1 MNNWVALQPT
11 AGRFGQGL
19 SFDKELLHDYIFCQK
34 RRLSLRMNQFKTF
47 LLMLVL
53 TALFI
58 LVGSAIGGK
67 NGAVYAFVF
76 AALMNFF
83 AYWFSDK
90 IVLRM
95 YGAQE
100 VSQSEA
106 PELYGVVAELTNKAS
121 LPMPRVYMIEND
133 TPNAFATGRNP
144 EHAAVA
150 VTTGILRILSK
161 EELMGV
167 IGHELSHIRH
177 RDILIST
184 MAATIAGAIS
194 MLASM
199 ARWGAIFGVGRDDE
213 EGGGGNIVFVLLFT
227 MVASVAA
234 MLIQMAISR
243 SREYLADEGG
253 AHLSHPLSLAKALG
267 KLEVAAQRIPME
279 ANPSTAHMFI
289 VNPLRRGGI
298 LSLFSTHPPIEE
310 RIARLEEMARTG
322 RF

>member
-1 MNNWVALQPT
+1 MN
-11 AGRFGQGL
+11 
-19 SFDKELLHDYIFCQK
+19 H
-34 RRLSLRMNQFKTF
+34 FKTF

-58 LVGSAIGGK
+58 LVGTAIGGRS
-67 NGAVYAFVF
+67 GAIYAFVF

-83 AYWFSDK
+83 TYWFSDK

-95 YGAQE
+95 YGARE

-106 PELYGVVAELTNKAS
+106 PELYGVVAELTSKAS
-121 LPMPRVYMIEND
+121 LPMPKVYIMEND

-161 EELMGV
+161 DELMGV
-167 IGHELSHIRH
+167 IGHELSHIQH

-184 MAATIAGAIS
+184 IAATIAGAIS
-194 MLASM
+194 MLATM
-199 ARWGAIFGVGRDDE
+199 ARWGAMFGGFRSDNE
-213 EGGGGNIVFVLLFT
+213 EGGRGGNILVVLLVSIF
-227 MVASVAA
+227 ASIAA

-253 AHLSHPLSLAKALG
+253 AHLSHPHSLAKALG
-267 KLEVAAQRIPME
+267 KLEAAAQRIPME

-289 VNPLRRGGI
+289 VNPLRGGGV

-322 RF
+322 KF

>member
-1 MNNWVALQPT
+1 
-11 AGRFGQGL
+11 
-19 SFDKELLHDYIFCQK
+19 
-34 RRLSLRMNQFKTF
+34 
-47 LLMLVL
+47 MLVL
-53 TALFI
+53 TFIFI
-58 LVGSAIGGK
+58 LVGTAIGGRS
-67 NGAVYAFVF
+67 GAVYAFIF

-95 YGAQE
+95 YGAKE
-100 VSQSEA
+100 VSQGEA
-106 PELYGVVAELTNKAS
+106 PELYQMVGELVNKAS
-121 LPMPRVYMIEND
+121 LPMPKVYIIEND

-150 VTTGILRILSK
+150 VTSGILRILSK

-184 MAATIAGAIS
+184 IAATIAGAIS
-194 MLASM
+194 VLASM
-199 ARWGAIFGVGRDDE
+199 ARWGAMFGGYRSDDE
-213 EGGGGNIVFVLLFT
+213 EGGGGGNILVVILVSIF
-227 MVASVAA
+227 ASIAA

-253 AHLSHPLSLAKALG
+253 AHLAHPLSLAKALG
-267 KLEVAAQRIPME
+267 KLEIAALRIPME
-279 ANPSTAHMFI
+279 ANPSTAHIFI
-289 VNPLRRGGI
+289 VNPLRGGGV

-310 RIARLEEMARTG
+310 RIAKLEEMARTG

>member
-1 MNNWVALQPT
+1 
-11 AGRFGQGL
+11 
-19 SFDKELLHDYIFCQK
+19 
-34 RRLSLRMNQFKTF
+34 MNQFKTF
-47 LLMLVL
+47 FLMLVL
-53 TALFI
+53 TVLFI
-58 LVGSAIGGK
+58 LVGTAIGGK
-67 NGAVYAFVF
+67 SGAIYAFIF

-83 AYWFSDK
+83 SYWFSHK

-95 YGAQE
+95 YGAKE

-106 PELYGVVAELTNKAS
+106 PELYGIVAELTSKAS
-121 LPMPRVYMIEND
+121 LPMPKVYMMEND

-150 VTTGILRILSK
+150 VTTGILRILSRD
-161 EELMGV
+161 ELMGV
-167 IGHELSHIRH
+167 IGHELSHILH

-184 MAATIAGAIS
+184 IAATMAGAIS
-194 MLASM
+194 ILASM
-199 ARWGAIFGVGRDDE
+199 ARWGAMFGGFRSDDE
-213 EGGGGNIVFVLLFT
+213 EGGRGGNILVVLLVSIF
-227 MVASVAA
+227 ASIAA
-234 MLIQMAISR
+234 MLIQLAISR
-243 SREYLADEGG
+243 SREYMADEGG

-289 VNPLRRGGI
+289 VNPLRGGGV

>member
-1 MNNWVALQPT
+1 MN
-11 AGRFGQGL
+11 
-19 SFDKELLHDYIFCQK
+19 H
-34 RRLSLRMNQFKTF
+34 FKTF
-47 LLMLVL
+47 FLMLIL
-53 TALFI
+53 TVLFI
-58 LVGSAIGGK
+58 LVGTAIGGRS
-67 NGAVYAFVF
+67 GAVYAFLF

-83 AYWFSDK
+83 SYWFSDK

-95 YGAQE
+95 YGARE

-106 PELYGVVAELTNKAS
+106 PELYGVVAELTSKAS
-121 LPMPRVYMIEND
+121 LPMPKVYIMEND
-133 TPNAFATGRNP
+133 APNAFATGRNP

-150 VTTGILRILSK
+150 VTSGIMRILSR

-167 IGHELSHIRH
+167 IGHELSHIQH

-184 MAATIAGAIS
+184 IAATMAGAIS
-194 MLASM
+194 ILASM
-199 ARWGAIFGVGRDDE
+199 ARWGAMFGGFRSEDE
-213 EGGGGNIVFVLLFT
+213 EGGGGNILVVILVSIF
-227 MVASVAA
+227 ASISA

-243 SREYLADEGG
+243 SREYMADEGG
-253 AHLSHPLSLAKALG
+253 AHLSNPLSLAKALG
-267 KLEVAAQRIPME
+267 KLEAASQRIPME

-289 VNPLRRGGI
+289 VNPLRGGGV

>member
-1 MNNWVALQPT
+1 MN
-11 AGRFGQGL
+11 
-19 SFDKELLHDYIFCQK
+19 H
-34 RRLSLRMNQFKTF
+34 FKTF

-53 TALFI
+53 TVLFI
-58 LVGSAIGGK
+58 LVGTAIGGRD
-67 NGAVYAFVF
+67 GAIYAFVF

-95 YGAQE
+95 YGAQQ
-100 VSQSEA
+100 VSQAEA
-106 PELYGVVAELTNKAS
+106 PELYQIVAELTSKVS
-121 LPMPRVYMIEND
+121 LPMPKVYIMEND

-150 VTTGILRILSK
+150 VTTGIMRILSK

-184 MAATIAGAIS
+184 IAATMAGAIA
-194 MLASM
+194 MLARM
-199 ARWGAIFGVGRDDE
+199 AQWGAIFGAGRSDDE
-213 EGGGGNIVFVLLFT
+213 EGGGGNFLFT
-227 MVASVAA
+227 LVFSIIAA
-234 MLIQMAISR
+234 FAAILIQMAISR

-253 AHLSHPLSLAKALG
+253 AHLSHPSYLAKALG
-267 KLEVAAQRIPME
+267 KLDMAAHKIPMQ

-289 VNPLRRGGI
+289 VNPLRGGGV

-322 RF
+322 KF

>member
-1 MNNWVALQPT
+1 
-11 AGRFGQGL
+11 
-19 SFDKELLHDYIFCQK
+19 
-34 RRLSLRMNQFKTF
+34 MNQFRTF

-53 TALFI
+53 TGLFI
-58 LVGSAIGGK
+58 LVGTAIGGK
-67 NGAVYAFVF
+67 SGAIYAFIF

-95 YGAQE
+95 YRAQE

-106 PELYGVVAELTNKAS
+106 PELYGVVAELTSKAS
-121 LPMPRVYMIEND
+121 LPMPKVYIIEND

-150 VTTGILRILSK
+150 VTKGILKMLSK

-177 RDILIST
+177 RDILISSI
-184 MAATIAGAIS
+184 AATIAGAIS

-199 ARWGAIFGVGRDDE
+199 ARWGAIFGGGRSDE
-213 EGGGGNIVFVLLFT
+213 GEGGGGGGNFLFVLLFT
-227 MVASVAA
+227 MVGSIAA

-253 AHLSHPLSLAKALG
+253 AHLSHPHSLAKALG
-267 KLEVAAQRIPME
+267 KLEMAAHKIPME

-289 VNPLRRGGI
+289 VNPLRGGGV

-322 RF
+322 KF

>member
-1 MNNWVALQPT
+1 
-11 AGRFGQGL
+11 
-19 SFDKELLHDYIFCQK
+19 
-34 RRLSLRMNQFKTF
+34 MNQFKTF
-47 LLMLVL
+47 FLMLVL
-53 TALFI
+53 TVLFI
-58 LVGSAIGGK
+58 LVGTAIGGK
-67 NGAVYAFVF
+67 SGAIYAFIF

-83 AYWFSDK
+83 SYWFSDK

-95 YGAQE
+95 YGAKE
-100 VSQSEA
+100 ASQGEA
-106 PELYGVVAELTNKAS
+106 PELYGMVAELTSKAS
-121 LPMPRVYMIEND
+121 LPMPKVYIMEND

-150 VTTGILRILSK
+150 VTTGILRILSRD
-161 EELMGV
+161 ELMGV
-167 IGHELSHIRH
+167 IGHELSHILH

-184 MAATIAGAIS
+184 IAATMAGAIS
-194 MLASM
+194 ILASM
-199 ARWGAIFGVGRDDE
+199 ARWGAMFGGFRSDDE
-213 EGGGGNIVFVLLFT
+213 EGGRGGNILVVLFVSIF
-227 MVASVAA
+227 ASVAA
-234 MLIQMAISR
+234 MLIQLAISR
-243 SREYLADEGG
+243 SREYMADEGG

-289 VNPLRRGGI
+289 VNPLRGGGV

>member
-1 MNNWVALQPT
+1 
-11 AGRFGQGL
+11 
-19 SFDKELLHDYIFCQK
+19 
-34 RRLSLRMNQFKTF
+34 MNQFKTF
-47 LLMLVL
+47 FLMLVL
-53 TALFI
+53 TVLFI
-58 LVGSAIGGK
+58 LVGTAIGGR
-67 NGAVYAFVF
+67 NGAIYAFIF

-83 AYWFSDK
+83 SYWFSDK

-95 YGAQE
+95 YGARE

-106 PELYGVVAELTNKAS
+106 PELYGIVAELTSKAS
-121 LPMPRVYMIEND
+121 LPMPRVYIMEND

-144 EHAAVA
+144 QHAAVA
-150 VTTGILRILSK
+150 VTSGILGILSRD
-161 EELMGV
+161 ELMGV
-167 IGHELSHIRH
+167 IGHELSHILH

-184 MAATIAGAIS
+184 IAATMAGAIS
-194 MLASM
+194 VLASM
-199 ARWGAIFGVGRDDE
+199 ARWGAMFGGFGRSDDDE
-213 EGGGGNIVFVLLFT
+213 RGGGNILVVLVVSIF
-227 MVASVAA
+227 AWIAA

-253 AHLSHPLSLAKALG
+253 AHLSNPLSLAKALE
-267 KLEVAAQRIPME
+267 KLEVASQRIPMD

-289 VNPLRRGGI
+289 VNPLRGGGV

>member
-1 MNNWVALQPT
+1 
-11 AGRFGQGL
+11 
-19 SFDKELLHDYIFCQK
+19 
-34 RRLSLRMNQFKTF
+34 MNQFRTF

-53 TALFI
+53 TGLFI
-58 LVGSAIGGK
+58 LVGTAIGGK
-67 NGAVYAFVF
+67 SGAIYAFIF
-76 AALMNFF
+76 AALMNLF

-106 PELYGVVAELTNKAS
+106 PELYGVVAELTSKAS
-121 LPMPRVYMIEND
+121 LPMPKVYIIEND

-150 VTTGILRILSK
+150 VTKGILKMLSK

-184 MAATIAGAIS
+184 IAATIAGAIS

-199 ARWGAIFGVGRDDE
+199 ARWGAIFGGGRSDE
-213 EGGGGNIVFVLLFT
+213 GEGGGGGGNFLFVLLFT
-227 MVASVAA
+227 MVGSIAA

-253 AHLSHPLSLAKALG
+253 AHLSHPHSLAKALG
-267 KLEVAAQRIPME
+267 KLEMAAHKIPME

-289 VNPLRRGGI
+289 VNPLRGGGV

-322 RF
+322 KF